1 MKITAP
7 TQYVMTC
14 REEFVARPI
23 AILLIE
29 RSATDQLGR
38 PATTTSI
45 VDIDTICHHT
55 VRYRSREFSIE
66 PARKSP
72 IFQIEMAHNNIT
84 NQHIRFRIWG
94 LVLQI
99 YTKPT

>member
-1 MKITAP
+1 MFVAP
-7 TQYVMTC
+7 PAESVVAR

-23 AILLIE
+23 AILLIK

-55 VRYRSREFSIE
+55 VRYRSRKLSIE